1 MIPQACV
8 EYEMVD
14 SQRGAYRAELAIMIS
29 FPTTVSRT
37 IVLLKKIAPKYRKAK
52 KEKHVKKS

>member
-1 MIPQACV
+1 MIPQVCV

-14 SQRGAYRAELAIMIS
+14 RAELAIMIS

-37 IVLLKKIAPKYRKAK
+37 TVLLKKKIAPKYRK
-52 KEKHVKKS
+52 VS